1 MNLASFE
8 PYTMRHWKT
17 AGPTR
22 IFGFCVKRSE
32 HRITG
37 SAQAEMAVEWGRQLM
52 QDYQFDTVYLQEF
65 TAPHWE
71 RGTAEVGWITTADG
85 IMMKVKLAALGGSVG
100 TNGLLEAEVVAFDH
114 PEAMKKASE
123 EEIEGKIVFF
133 SQAFDP
139 RELYT
144 FDAYS
149 GCISIRWDGA
159 AEATKRAPS
168 LY

>member
-1 MNLASFE
+1 MFPVGVRVERIRLHSNPVRSG
-8 PYTMRHWKT
+8 
-17 AGPTR
+17 AGGR
-22 IFGFCVKRSE
+22 QSYEDLRFLCKEIG

-71 RGTAEVGWITTADG
+71 RGTAEAGWIHTTPDG
-85 IMMKVKLAALGGSVG
+85 IMIKVKLAALGGSVG
-100 TNGLLEAEVVAFDH
+100 TNGLLEAEVVAFDN
-114 PEAMKKASE
+114 PEAMNKASE

-139 RELYT
+139 RGTLHLQ
-144 FDAYS
+144 
-149 GCISIRWDGA
+149 CLQRLCQH
-159 AEATKRAPS
+159 S
-168 LY
+168 LGRRS